1 LAAGGL
7 TATARISAHPCSR
20 ISRAPDVTA
29 AILSQNFRQAVFRP
43 LKAPKTP
50 IGDQTAKTGTIS
62 WNYSRSFLKT
72 YFRLVTKSPG
82 DAIIET
88 FRYSDKAPSK
98 TMTIPAFHPE
108 VAEQV
113 ATAFVKATAARWSFP
128 RVDLQDRGTFMLI
141 SVDAMAPDV
150 REVEMPLKKSIAQA
164 LSEVIPTHPT
174 QKFGNWM
181 VVFFH
186 EGKMFETV
194 HPSEFQG

>member
-1 LAAGGL
+1 M
-7 TATARISAHPCSR
+7 
-20 ISRAPDVTA
+20 
-29 AILSQNFRQAVFRP
+29 
-43 LKAPKTP
+43 
-50 IGDQTAKTGTIS
+50 
-62 WNYSRSFLKT
+62 
-72 YFRLVTKSPG
+72 TKSAG

-88 FRYSDKAPSK
+88 ISYSVSK
-98 TMTIPAFHPE
+98 VENPMTIPAFHPE

-128 RVDLQDRGTFMLI
+128 RVDLQDKGTFMLI
-141 SVDAMAPDV
+141 SVEALAPDAQ
-150 REVEMPLKKSIAQA
+150 EVEMPLKKSIAQA
-164 LSEVIPTHPT
+164 LSEVIPTHPS